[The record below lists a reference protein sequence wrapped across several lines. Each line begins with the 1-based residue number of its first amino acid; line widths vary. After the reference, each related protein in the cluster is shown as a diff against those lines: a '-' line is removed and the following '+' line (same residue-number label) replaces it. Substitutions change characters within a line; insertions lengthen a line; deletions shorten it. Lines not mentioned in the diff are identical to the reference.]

1 MYVTDA
7 LASLLRPLSHKYW
20 VIERI
25 LACRPIDQ
33 SASSTCGQ
41 IAPDSLEFQVK
52 WEGSAVLTWIRVKNF
67 AGGKRSPMLSA
78 FLKTRCGSAAPAA
91 APKAAAAI
99 DESDDEDNMPLIRFA
114 PVPAASA
121 ATSSSASAASPSA
134 QPAIDL
140 DARAM
145 EEYMDHV
152 SLPTWFKLQAQMSDA
167 AHGDE

>member
-1 MYVTDA
+1 M
-7 LASLLRPLSHKYW
+7 PKYW
-20 VIERI
+20 VVERI

-33 SASSTCGQ
+33 SASSTGGQ

-67 AGGKRSPMLSA
+67 AGGKRSPMLNA
-78 FLKTRCGSAAPAA
+78 FLKARCGFAVPAA
-91 APKAAAAI
+91 VPKAI
-99 DESDDEDNMPLIRFA
+99 DESDDNMPLSRLA

-121 ATSSSASAASPSA
+121 ATSSSASATSPSA

-152 SLPTWFKLQAQMSDA
+152 SLPTWFKLQAQMSVA
-167 AHGDE
+167 AHGDV